1 MDFQSHMPQYSLDD
15 MMIDDPSVSL
25 DICMGKH
32 PCDLNATY
40 NEALDS
46 PSPPS
51 TDDISDTETEVATEI
66 VEETEGTRALP
77 TRLEVNF
84 TTPKDGFD
92 RLQRDLTRLPNRIR
106 EKVLYYLS
114 LYDIFID
121 YVLYPTE
128 ESGIQGAHD
137 ALPVVLLVA
146 TKGTKDEPKPVP
158 KVSAWKKGVKRVYE
172 HLVDVEGFPAIKIP
186 VPCQEAR
193 SEDGLDERRSLECKF
208 YLAKLVA
215 REF

>member
-1 MDFQSHMPQYSLDD
+1 MPQYSLDD
-15 MMIDDPSVSL
+15 MMIDDASVSL
-25 DICMGKH
+25 DICMGKQ

-51 TDDISDTETEVATEI
+51 TDDISDTETEAATEI

-77 TRLEVNF
+77 ARLEVNL
-84 TTPKDGFD
+84 TTPIDGFD
-92 RLQRDLTRLPNRIR
+92 PLQRRLSRLPHRIR
-106 EKVLYYLS
+106 QRVWFFLS
-114 LYDIFID
+114 LYDIFIQ
-121 YVLYPTE
+121 YALYPTE
-128 ESGIQGAHD
+128 ESGIQGVHD

-146 TKGTKDEPKPVP
+146 REDVP
-158 KVSAWKKGVKRVYE
+158 LSAWRKGVKRVYE
-172 HLVDVEGFPAIKIP
+172 YLVDVEGFPAIEIP
-186 VPCQEAR
+186 VSGQEAR
-193 SEDGLDERRSLECKF
+193 SEDGLDERMSRECKV